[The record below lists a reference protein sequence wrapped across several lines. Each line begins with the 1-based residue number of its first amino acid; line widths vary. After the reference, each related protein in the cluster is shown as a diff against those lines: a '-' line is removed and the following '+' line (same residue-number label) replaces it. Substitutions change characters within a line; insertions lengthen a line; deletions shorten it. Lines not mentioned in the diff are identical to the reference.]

1 MPYVSRDEVKMR
13 FSYTP
18 TRVRPRPS
26 TQKAAR
32 PPSYLKHV
40 ENNYDMAVSAAAP
53 QIVYINSQRSLSNNP
68 SMADLSPILP
78 QMAPIA
84 DVSSAIG
91 TFDGQEPP
99 KSAVTNIE
107 LVHQLAYRPQRQLKM
122 STALV
127 TI

>member
-1 MPYVSRDEVKMR
+1 MR

-32 PPSYLKHV
+32 PPSYL
-40 ENNYDMAVSAAAP
+40 
-53 QIVYINSQRSLSNNP
+53 NSQRSLSNNS